1 MKWKIKGTCYLY
13 EHECLAYL
21 YRNYKVDKVKT
32 NLFWNISFIFYGTN
46 EEMRKFV
53 SNLSNTFWFTP
64 IKSRKCW
71 F

>member
-13 EHECLAYL
+13 EKECLAYL
-21 YRNYKVDKVKT
+21 YQSYEVDKIKT
-32 NLFWNISFIFYGTN
+32 KMFNEISFIFYGTN

-53 SNLSNTFWFTP
+53 SYLTNTFWFVPT
-64 IKSRKCW
+64 KSRKCW